1 MEESSKYTL
10 KSDVIFKYIFSKSY
24 ILKDFL
30 EAVLNVHI
38 HSIDVKEQYSL
49 HSDNIIDKICYVD
62 LKANINDDLIV
73 NIEMQGREDK
83 SFLNRIV
90 IYKSALNKEQV
101 KRSQKYDVLKKV
113 MGINIVDY
121 TLFEGIDNYFTT
133 WRYRE
138 DNNLNYIPTKFK
150 ISDINVE
157 NYIELEK
164 FRKKDHT
171 FENKL
176 DLWVAY
182 IDGPNPEWV
191 KRALKENNIIAEA
204 ERLRKEYIADE

>member
-30 EAVLNVHI
+30 EAVLNMHI

-49 HSDNIIDKICYVD
+49 HFDNIIDKICYVD

-164 FRKKDHT
+164 FRKNEHT

-182 IDGPNPEWV
+182 IDGTNPEWV

-204 ERLRKEYIADE
+204 ERLRKEYIAD